1 MGNVT
6 LIFAL
11 KRALDGLKFNFQ
23 NNFSIRQIMCS
34 FHFQMM
40 LHWAGTFSIW
50 FPISTDMSEVLGHI
64 PEKSNLLVM
73 QPLGPFTGAFCL
85 DQWFTTPFNTPWPP
99 CREANS
105 TGPSTELH
113 LGDDA
118 DNFLEDPEVVARA
131 GLITERLG

>member
-1 MGNVT
+1 MVSNINGYV
-6 LIFAL
+6 
-11 KRALDGLKFNFQ
+11 GG
-23 NNFSIRQIMCS
+23 
-34 FHFQMM
+34 
-40 LHWAGTFSIW
+40 AGTHSRKIEPFG
-50 FPISTDMSEVLGHI
+50 DAAA
-64 PEKSNLLVM
+64 
-73 QPLGPFTGAFCL
+73 GPFYRGILPRSMVHDTI
-85 DQWFTTPFNTPWPP
+85 QYTTPWPP